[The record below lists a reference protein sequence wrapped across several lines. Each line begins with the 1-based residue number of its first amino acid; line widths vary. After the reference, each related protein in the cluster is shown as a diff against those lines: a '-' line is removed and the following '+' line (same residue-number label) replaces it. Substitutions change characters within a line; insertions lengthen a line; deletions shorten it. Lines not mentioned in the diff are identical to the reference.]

1 MLASRSKSF
10 RSTAFSMSHVSLF
23 LHISNNSGLYSA
35 HCGDIEILESVV
47 GLNSIDWFVL
57 AGN

>member
-1 MLASRSKSF
+1 
-10 RSTAFSMSHVSLF
+10 MSHVSLF

-35 HCGDIEILESVV
+35 QCGDIEILESVV